1 MYSIEI
7 INHHDKAGENMSYNV
22 KLEVFEGPFDLL
34 FHLIEKSKVDIYN
47 IPIKDIAE
55 QYIQYIEDMKKF
67 DLEVTS
73 EFLVMA
79 ATLIEIKSKML
90 LPNKEQEQLE
100 MEIYEEDPRQDLVK
114 RLIEYKKYKNIAA
127 TLKDRE
133 DIYKKIFYKQPE
145 QFDAF
150 INNDERKIENL
161 EIIDLIDAFHHLLE
175 KRKKLSKSTINLKE
189 IKRDEIT
196 IEDKIDQIKNFFAEA
211 IALDFEELFSNPLN
225 RNEIVVTFLALLEL
239 IKLKFIVVQQNKVF
253 GNIIVKRNMISNEV

>member
-1 MYSIEI
+1 M
-7 INHHDKAGENMSYNV
+7 AYNV

-47 IPIKDIAE
+47 IPIADIAE
-55 QYIQYIEDMKKF
+55 QYIQYIEDLKKF

-90 LPNKEQEQLE
+90 LPNKQEEQIE
-100 MEIYEEDPRQDLVK
+100 MELCDEDPRKDLVK
-114 RLIEYKKYKNIAA
+114 RLIEYKKYKNIAL

-133 DIYKKIFYKQPE
+133 EVYTKIFYKQPE
-145 QFDAF
+145 QFDGF
-150 INNDERKIENL
+150 INNHEKEIEDL
-161 EIIDLIDAFHHLLE
+161 EIEDLINAFNHLLE
-175 KRKKLSKSTINLKE
+175 KRKKLSKSSINLKE

-196 IEDKIDQIKNFFAEA
+196 IEDKIDQIKNFFKEHISLA
-211 IALDFEELFSNPLN
+211 FEELFANPFD

-239 IKLKFIVVQQNKVF
+239 IKLKFIVVQQNKIF
-253 GNIIVKRNMISNEV
+253 GNIIVKRNIISNEV